1 MGTYPDVLLRS
12 AAPRGSAHPVNGTI
26 TSRPQAMSGTLFVVA
41 TPLGNM
47 EDVTFRAIR
56 VLREVDLIAAEDTRR
71 TARLLSHY
79 GISTPS
85 VSFHQHNVRTR
96 LPQLLSRL
104 EAGKSV
110 ALVTDAGT
118 PGVSDPGVEL
128 VDACLG
134 AQIPIDPIPGAS
146 APLTAA
152 VASGFPLIPLT
163 IFGFPPRRSKD
174 RMDWFS
180 KILQIPHTFSF
191 FESPHRIAAT
201 LSEARQLFGERPIML
216 GRELTKRHQEFIRG
230 SAGVVADRLSA
241 PRGEITVVVGPANA
255 GNMPNDQTDTGSVLD
270 MAMAKFS
277 QLTNSGRSRRQ
288 AMSEAAKAFS
298 LPVRVLYAAVEDA
311 KNLGNDR

>member
-1 MGTYPDVLLRS
+1 
-12 AAPRGSAHPVNGTI
+12 
-26 TSRPQAMSGTLFVVA
+26 MSGTLFVVA

-56 VLREVDLIAAEDTRR
+56 VLREADLIAAEDTRR

-79 GISTPS
+79 AISTPS

-104 EAGKSV
+104 EAGKNV

-128 VDACLG
+128 VEACIQ
-134 AQIPIDPIPGAS
+134 AQIAVDPIPGAS

-174 RMDWFS
+174 RGEWFS
-180 KILQIPHTFSF
+180 QILKIPHTFSF
-191 FESPHRIAAT
+191 FESPHRIAVT
-201 LSEARQLFGERPIML
+201 LSEMQQLLGERQIMV
-216 GRELTKRHQEFIRG
+216 GRELTKRHQEFLRG
-230 SAGVVADRLSA
+230 SIGAAIDRLSEA
-241 PRGEITVVVGPANA
+241 RGEITVVVGPMNTVDLS
-255 GNMPNDQTDTGSVLD
+255 NDQVVEGDAVASAV
-270 MAMAKFS
+270 AMFGH
-277 QLTNSGRSRRQ
+277 LTESGASRR
-288 AMSEAAKAFS
+288 AALSEAARTFS
-298 LPVRVLYAAVEDA
+298 LPARVVYAAVEEA
-311 KNLGNDR
+311 KKSPK

>member
-1 MGTYPDVLLRS
+1 
-12 AAPRGSAHPVNGTI
+12 
-26 TSRPQAMSGTLFVVA
+26 MSGTLFVVA

-56 VLREVDLIAAEDTRR
+56 VLREADLIAAEDTRR

-104 EAGKSV
+104 ESGKSV

-128 VDACLG
+128 VEACIG
-134 AQIPIDPIPGAS
+134 AHIPVDPIPGAS
-146 APLTAA
+146 APLAAA

-174 RMDWFS
+174 RKEWFS
-180 KILQIPHTFSF
+180 RILEIRHTFSF

-201 LSEARQLFGERPIML
+201 LSEARQLFGERPIMV
-216 GRELTKRHQEFIRG
+216 GRELTKLHQEFIRG
-230 SAGVVADRLSA
+230 SAGIIAERLSDTK
-241 PRGEITVVVGPANA
+241 GEITVVVGPVNTDASLNNQIEA
-255 GNMPNDQTDTGSVLD
+255 GAVL
-270 MAMAKFS
+270 AMAVAMFG

-288 AMSEAAKAFS
+288 AMTEAAKAFS
-298 LPVRVLYAAVEDA
+298 LPVRIVYAAVEDA
-311 KNLGNDR
+311 KKSGE

>member
-1 MGTYPDVLLRS
+1 
-12 AAPRGSAHPVNGTI
+12 
-26 TSRPQAMSGTLFVVA
+26 MSGTLFVVA
-41 TPLGNM
+41 TPVGNM

-128 VDACLG
+128 VDACIK
-134 AQIPIDPIPGAS
+134 AQIAVDPIPGAS
-146 APLTAA
+146 APLVAA
-152 VASGFPLIPLT
+152 VGSGFPLIPLT

-174 RMDWFS
+174 RMEWFS
-180 KILQIPHTFSF
+180 RILEIPHTFSF
-191 FESPHRIAAT
+191 FESPHRIAVT
-201 LSEARQLFGERPIML
+201 LAELTTLLGERQIVV
-216 GRELTKRHQEFIRG
+216 GRELTKRHQEFLRG
-230 SAGVVADRLSA
+230 SAEAVVDRLSEA
-241 PRGEITVVVGPANA
+241 RGEITVIVGPSNTSDMLNDQEQAGDAVANA
-255 GNMPNDQTDTGSVLD
+255 VVL
-270 MAMAKFS
+270 FG
-277 QLTNSGRSRRQ
+277 QLTNSGHSRR
-288 AMSEAAKAFS
+288 AALTEAARTFS
-298 LPVRVLYAAVEDA
+298 VPARVVYAAVEEA
-311 KNLGNDR
+311 KKSVE

>member
-1 MGTYPDVLLRS
+1 
-12 AAPRGSAHPVNGTI
+12 
-26 TSRPQAMSGTLFVVA
+26 MSGTLFVVA

-56 VLREVDLIAAEDTRR
+56 VLREADLIAAEDTRR

-104 EAGKSV
+104 EAGKNV

-128 VDACLG
+128 VDACIG
-134 AQIPIDPIPGAS
+134 AHIPVDPIPGAS
-146 APLTAA
+146 APLAAA

-163 IFGFPPRRSKD
+163 IFGFPPRRAKD
-174 RMDWFS
+174 RKEWFS
-180 KILQIPHTFSF
+180 RILEIRHTFSF

-201 LSEARQLFGERPIML
+201 LSEARDLFGERPIMV
-216 GRELTKRHQEFIRG
+216 GRELTKLHQEFIRG
-230 SAGVVADRLSA
+230 SAGLLADRLSNTK
-241 PRGEITVVVGPANA
+241 GEITVVVGPIIEANPASDRNTA
-255 GNMPNDQTDTGSVLD
+255 GAEVD
-270 MAMAKFS
+270 MAVALFG
-277 QLTNSGRSRRQ
+277 QLTNIGRSRRQ
-288 AMSEAAKAFS
+288 AMTEAAKAFS
-298 LPVRVLYAAVEDA
+298 LPVRLVYAAVENA
-311 KNLGNDR
+311 KKSGD